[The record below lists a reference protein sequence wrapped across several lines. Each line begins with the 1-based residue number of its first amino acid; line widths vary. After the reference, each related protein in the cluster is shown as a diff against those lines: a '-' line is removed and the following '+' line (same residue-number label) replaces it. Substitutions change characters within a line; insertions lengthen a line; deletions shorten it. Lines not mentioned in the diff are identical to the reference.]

1 MTMPK
6 TCGALRPSTGARP
19 CTRHMLS
26 VAVRP
31 VPPWRPSDGGDYMA
45 RALARTIAATAHLS
59 FFDSR
64 GKLGGPR
71 LKVKAS
77 SDEVSM
83 RLVAESAKSKSATG
97 GAQHRA

>member
-1 MTMPK
+1 MPR
-6 TCGALRPSTGARP
+6 GRLRRVGERGDDLVGGS
-19 CTRHMLS
+19 RHI
-26 VAVRP
+26 VI
-31 VPPWRPSDGGDYMA
+31 SDGGDYMA

-83 RLVAESAKSKSATG
+83 RLVADSERGKSASR